1 MNRLTCQLDEGGI
14 GVEEHWGTNFALPA
28 TAEKGF
34 VNVLITLDM
43 AGGHSS
49 TPPDHTASTY
59 PLTSLCWSYPNSRNS
74 WLPISTHP
82 KDRR

>member
-1 MNRLTCQLDEGGI
+1 MNGLTCQLDEGGI

-49 TPPDHTASTY
+49 TPPDHTASMY
-59 PLTSLCWSYPNSRNS
+59 PLGSLRCSYPNSRDS
-74 WLPISTHP
+74 WLPISTRP
-82 KDRR
+82 KNRR